1 MKVMSRLIYV
11 FLNAFTTSGRCE
23 QMQYPLVTVISTKG
37 EQALESYD
45 QSFLDVE
52 DIQVQEE
59 PRLVGQKISS
69 TRRKLVK
76 QTPVDEIEPSV
87 HQCVHYT
94 RKVTKLYTLN
104 DPPLRC
110 VMCDPTTSFCNP
122 ICQKW
127 VDYQF
132 AACQGVCLPEGFFFD
147 AGIHVSS
154 ARFIILNSIRQL

>member
-1 MKVMSRLIYV
+1 MMSWLMCV
-11 FLNAFTTSGRCE
+11 LLQVLSTLGRCD
-23 QMQYPLVTVISTKG
+23 YHPLVTVVSTKG
-37 EQALESYD
+37 DEAIESYH
-45 QSFLDVE
+45 QNSLDVE
-52 DIQVQEE
+52 NIEIQYEM
-59 PRLVGQKISS
+59 RIFGQNNHSN
-69 TRRKLVK
+69 RRKLVK

-132 AACQGVCLPEGFFFD
+132 AACRGVCLPEGFFFD
-147 AGIHVSS
+147 AGTYF
-154 ARFIILNSIRQL
+154 FIKFHFCRTYTTV